1 MAGLCRKCGVL
12 LAEVLRAEGKEY
24 HDLCAP
30 DSEDFFSDPERVAD
44 KFTNGDPYAKRLRE
58 DITDVI
64 LWANRGSDRSQQTEL
79 GASEVGVDC
88 LRRLGYRI
96 ANIPSVSVEQDPW
109 PAIVGTAVHTWLE
122 SAVQKY
128 EAVHRLGRW
137 ETEMTV
143 HPSESVK
150 GHTDLYDKEWFA
162 VVDYKNPGTTKMTEI
177 RKGYVS
183 PQYIEQVQLYA
194 LGHVRAGRRV
204 DRVALVFFPRA
215 GYLSGSFVWSAPFD
229 RAAAEAALERVK
241 KVVGG
246 LVYYKVMDDPANW
259 ERIPASPSRD
269 CTYCDWYRP
278 DAEKVSDRGCPG
290 K

>member
-30 DSEDFFSDPERVAD
+30 DQDDFFDDPVRVAD
-44 KFTNGDPYAKRLRE
+44 RFTNGDPYAKRLRD
-58 DITDVI
+58 DITDVV
-64 LWANRGSDRSQQTEL
+64 LWANRGSDRSRQTEL
-79 GASEVGVDC
+79 GASEVGVSC
-88 LRRLGYRI
+88 LRRLGYRV
-96 ANIPSVSVEQDPW
+96 ANVPAVSVEQDPW
-109 PAIVGTAVHTWLE
+109 PAIVGTAVHTWLDD
-122 SAVQKY
+122 AFTKY
-128 EAVHRLGRW
+128 EKVHGTGRW

-143 HPSESVK
+143 WPSDTVK
-150 GHTDLYDKEWFA
+150 GHTDLYDKELFA
-162 VVDYKNPGTTKMTEI
+162 VIDHKNPGTTAMTEI
-177 RKGYVS
+177 RKGYIS

-215 GYLSGSFVWSAPFD
+215 GYLSGSYVWSAPFD
-229 RAAAEAALERVK
+229 MAAAEAALERVK

-246 LVYYKVMDDPANW
+246 LVYYRVMEEEANW
-259 ERIPASPSRD
+259 VKIPASPSKD

-278 DAEKVSDRGCPG
+278 DARRVSAAGCPG
-290 K
+290 A